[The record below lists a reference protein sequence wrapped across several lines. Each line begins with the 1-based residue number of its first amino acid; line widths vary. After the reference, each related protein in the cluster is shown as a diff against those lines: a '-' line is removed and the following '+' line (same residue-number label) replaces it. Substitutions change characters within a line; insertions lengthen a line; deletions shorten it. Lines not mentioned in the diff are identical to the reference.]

1 MRLFLVLSVLVAAWT
16 AGSSAKA
23 ATMESSPLADMKV
36 TIGIDREAIRDAVW
50 LESDEVQA
58 CYSKAL
64 KDVPGL
70 KGNLVVAFDVD
81 ETGKAKNFKR
91 ASGTIL
97 NQDVYGCVATA
108 LEAAEF
114 PPAAVGTLT
123 TVHYPFLFSEN

>member
-1 MRLFLVLSVLVAAWT
+1 MRLFLVLSALVMVWT
-16 AGSSAKA
+16 AGSFANA
-23 ATMESSPLADMKV
+23 ATMESSSLADMKV

-58 CYSKAL
+58 CYNKSL

-70 KGNLVVAFDVD
+70 KGKLVVAFDVD

-97 NQDVYGCVATA
+97 NQEIYGCVAKA

-114 PPAAVGTLT
+114 PPAAVGTVT
-123 TVHYPFLFSEN
+123 TVHYPFQFSEN